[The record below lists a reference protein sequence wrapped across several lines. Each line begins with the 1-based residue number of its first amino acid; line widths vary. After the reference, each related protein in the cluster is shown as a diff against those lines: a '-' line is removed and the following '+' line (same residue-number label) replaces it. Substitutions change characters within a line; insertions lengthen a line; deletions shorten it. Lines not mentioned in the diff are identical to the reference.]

1 MRATV
6 DLIPEH
12 VASRI
17 VSIQE
22 QLLSHV
28 IQVPDRVRLAEEQSR
43 LWGEHFPG
51 KPYEEIK
58 ALVPAF
64 IASQAA

>member
-1 MRATV
+1 MRAQV

-22 QLLSHV
+22 QLVSHV
-28 IQVPDRVRLAEEQSR
+28 IQVPDRARLAEEQSR
-43 LWGEHFPG
+43 LWAEHFPG
-51 KPYEEIK
+51 KAYEEIA
-58 ALVPAF
+58 ALVPTF